1 MTGSESAW
9 LGFALAVL
17 IIELTPG
24 PNMAWLAGLALAE
37 GRRPA
42 LAATAG
48 VALGLTCNGLLAAAG
63 LAALI
68 ATEPRLASALG
79 WLGTAFMLWLA
90 WQAWRDSGT
99 AASLDRQAR
108 SGMTRHFL
116 AGLTVNLLN
125 PKAFLFF
132 AAVAPRFFDGR
143 MPTIAQAI
151 SLTAISVGIATAV
164 HLLLVTGAAH
174 VHGLVADPSR
184 TRLIRRI
191 MAIAMVGV
199 AIWFAAGALR

>member
-1 MTGSESAW
+1 VTGSESAW
-9 LGFALAVL
+9 AGFALAVL

-24 PNMAWLAGLALAE
+24 PNMAWLAGLAMAE

-48 VALGLTCNGLLAAAG
+48 VALGLTLNGLLAAAG

-68 ATEPRLASALG
+68 ATDPRLASALG

-90 WQAWRDSGT
+90 WRAWADSIPDVMDRP
-99 AASLDRQAR
+99 AAPGIR
-108 SGMTRHFL
+108 RHFL

-143 MPTIAQAI
+143 MPTVTQAI
-151 SLTAISVGIATAV
+151 ILTAISVGIATAV
-164 HLLLVTGAAH
+164 HLLLVTGASH
-174 VHGLVADPSR
+174 VHAMIADPSR

-191 MAIAMVGV
+191 MAIGMVGV